1 MERQAAE
8 ERTKTRFKQ
17 KKNGSK
23 KTGTLGTNQELTR
36 KIKQT
41 YNNIKIWNQVQEN
54 LIKFREIFFKLC
66 KRKSE
71 EETNRNIRSSSE
83 RLNVTNYPLL
93 PTLTSLETEA
103 ATENNDDTEEPIEA
117 DFLEELQSHTRGT
130 RYLPNR

>member
-103 ATENNDDTEEPIEA
+103 ATENNDDTEEPKEA

-130 RYLPNR
+130 

>member
-17 KKNGSK
+17 KEKWFKENWNFGYKPRIDEENKTNLQQYKDLESGSGK
-23 KTGTLGTNQELTR
+23 PDKVPR
-36 KIKQT
+36 D
-41 YNNIKIWNQVQEN
+41 
-54 LIKFREIFFKLC
+54 FFKLC